1 MKRFNISMPKLP
13 VLTVAGVLCGMGLER
28 RRSAGSKVATG
39 LGFVTLGA
47 ALGAGA
53 VLARALMLGRARQNA
68 TLAAAGEANSSID
81 PAFTPRDELPAMQS
95 AVS

>member
-1 MKRFNISMPKLP
+1 MNRFNISMPKLP
-13 VLTVAGVLCGMGLER
+13 ALTVAGVLCGMGLER

-39 LGFVTLGA
+39 IGFVTLGA
-47 ALGAGA
+47 ALGAGV

-68 TLAAAGEANSSID
+68 TLTASSEANTSID
-81 PAFTPRDELPAMQS
+81 PAFTARDERAAMQS